1 MAKATK
7 KAVVEIETGRGLP
20 LPFSREIYEEAIT
33 NAFLFY
39 VRNLSWMTDYETA
52 WAITKAPVPFDL
64 GAICVPEWDAASL
77 DLTFDHLRNIAFAQT
92 MERMYQYAYFGR
104 QDLSDD
110 PLEDET
116 THTFISAIVCDIAES
131 KVAAE
136 WSDHGHDISSYAVRL
151 VQVAET
157 ANARVMLEGGDGFF
171 SRFKGPVVD
180 QFDGCNG
187 WLLTV
192 RQMALLSGMEEMS
205 IRAAANPNRANQ
217 LKPHGLEGVTRFDLE
232 GAKEWLK
239 SKNRYVPITK
249 FWSSSDLDLA
259 KKRFANFSEMDTGLS
274 ARYKT
279 LCLQDGRGKVDEQLK
294 QFGIRTGEGIVGPFL
309 ELSDE
314 DYANEATVRGIA
326 QVLDLPSDLLVL
338 RTKQVIALETLN
350 RVERELRELEAK

>member
-1 MAKATK
+1 MVKVTK
-7 KAVVEIETGRGLP
+7 KAVVETGTGLP
-20 LPFSREIYEEAIT
+20 LPFSREIYEEAVT

-39 VRNLSWMTDYETA
+39 VRNLCWMTDSETA
-52 WAITKAPVPFDL
+52 WAVTKAPVPKDL
-64 GAICVPEWDAASL
+64 EAVHVPEWDAASL
-77 DLTFDHLRNIAFAQT
+77 GLTFEHLRNTTFAQA

-104 QDLSDD
+104 LDLSDD

-131 KVAAE
+131 KVAEE
-136 WSDHGHDISSYAVRL
+136 WRDHGHDVSSYAVRL
-151 VQVAET
+151 MQVAET

-171 SRFKGPVVD
+171 GRFKVATRD
-180 QFDGCNG
+180 QYDESNG
-187 WLLTV
+187 VLLTV

-205 IRAAANPNRANQ
+205 IRAAANPSRANQ

-232 GAKEWLK
+232 CAKEWLK
-239 SKNRYVPITK
+239 SKKRYVPITK

-294 QFGIRTGEGIVGPFL
+294 QFGIRTGEGFVGPFL
-309 ELSDE
+309 ELSEE

-350 RVERELRELEAK
+350 RVERELRELEAN